1 MRICLAVV
9 VSLLILHSPALT
21 QEPNKKANQTKTVKL
36 PVTRDTWL
44 SSADKERQGSNG
56 GATKLK
62 FKSYQEMSVVD
73 FDAKELKGFV
83 IDEAHLH
90 LNMDQKFPLLTVTTS
105 SLSAPWIEGEATGY
119 NVLNGVS
126 SFDYRVHPDQ
136 PWSYPGSDFT
146 SVVLGLGNSWWASAD
161 ATPRD
166 EKGWQ
171 QIPVSSQVIAAR
183 IADLS
188 YGVLV
193 FDDVGSEWKRTGEK
207 FEVFHF
213 PNRYSYSIQQ
223 NKTVAPYFTV
233 KLGASD
239 LQAPAK
245 PTDFDSETKQLPEGE
260 AMLTWKTPNDAG
272 PAGTL
277 GFYVEIDGESVPRYL
292 IPKAGAPGESVQTRI
307 RDLNLVPQQ
316 EHTISIRAV
325 DAAGNVGEPLEASF
339 AVSTKKAWS
348 VPAEASGIS
357 SHEARKTTANAKQ
370 DWAKLGKSFVS
381 VVDELDK
388 VQSSTGRI
396 LPEHPAEYFT
406 YNHLWD
412 ASQKIIEL
420 QGARNEWIAFQF
432 IVKGDVSQVEIGAS
446 FGGEAKGVE
455 VSVGRYIDVPTDD
468 GSWPDPI
475 IDASSSLA
483 LSADEAK
490 KPFKSYHVE
499 FYIPRSVP
507 SGTHRGELKVTVEKE
522 VFKLP
527 ISLHVWSFTLP
538 DRLNFLPEMN
548 AYGLPENEKDYYR
561 LAHQHRTILNR
572 LPYHHNGRVSDGC
585 APKWDGKQFDW
596 SEWDKRFGPLFDGS
610 AFADLS
616 RGSQPIDCFYLPL
629 FENWPT
635 PIEPNYQTNYWA
647 DKALSADYRKQFVT
661 ASRLIAQHIHEKRW
675 DKTLFHFYLNG
686 KNNYKENGWSRSTS
700 PWILDEP
707 AHYQDFDA
715 LRWFGQAFREGVA
728 QSVQGEKSSRNKS
741 LPSNVVYR
749 TDISRPQWQR
759 DSLDGLIQ
767 YNVVSS
773 AFRPYR
779 RLVLDRAERFQEKVI
794 EYGTSNRLDQSNVQ
808 PLAWCVEAWALG
820 IDGVLPWQTIGSPE
834 SWKKGDELSL
844 FYPYQSGVEASS
856 AKVLRG
862 KGMPVPSVRL
872 KGYRRGQ
879 QDVEYLNLLQQMTAE
894 PRWSLGEWV
903 RKQLPWQSKREG
915 TGFNSGED
923 AGRIQYAQVSGKD
936 FWKLRQQIA
945 QQLQDNPKK

>member
-1 MRICLAVV
+1 
-9 VSLLILHSPALT
+9 S
-21 QEPNKKANQTKTVKL
+21 QERDKKASQSKTVKL

-73 FDAKELKGFV
+73 FDPDSLKGFV
-83 IDEAHLH
+83 IEEAYLY
-90 LNMDQKFPLLTVTTS
+90 LNVDQKFPLLTVTTS
-105 SLSAPWIEGEATGY
+105 SLSAPWVEGDATGY
-119 NVLNGVS
+119 NVVAGVS
-126 SFDYRVHPDQ
+126 SFDNRVHPDQ

-146 SVVLGLGNSWWASAD
+146 SVVLGIGNSWWASAD

-171 QIPVSSQVIAAR
+171 QIPVSSQVMAAR

-188 YGVLV
+188 YGILV
-193 FDDVGSEWKRTGEK
+193 FDDVGSEWKRTGDT

-213 PNRYSYSIQQ
+213 PNRYAYSIQQ
-223 NKTVAPYFTV
+223 NKTVAPYFIV
-233 KLGASD
+233 KLGEAD
-239 LQAPAK
+239 HQAPAK
-245 PTDFDSETKQLPEGE
+245 PSDFVSETMQLPEGE
-260 AMLTWKTPNDAG
+260 AMLTWQTPSDAG

-277 GFYVEIDGESVPRYL
+277 GFHVEIDRKSVPRYL
-292 IPKAGAPGESVQTRI
+292 VPKAGRSGEKVQMRV
-307 RDLNLVPQQ
+307 RDLNLNPQQ
-316 EHTISIRAV
+316 EHSISIRSV

-339 AVSTKKAWS
+339 AVSAKKAWTI
-348 VPAEASGIS
+348 PAAVLGRSSKESGKIAGDS
-357 SHEARKTTANAKQ
+357 KQ
-370 DWAKLGKSFVS
+370 GWAKLGKSTVA

-396 LPEHPAEYFT
+396 LPEHPADYFVR
-406 YNHLWD
+406 NHLWD
-412 ASQKIIEL
+412 ASKKTIEL
-420 QGARNEWIAFQF
+420 EGARNEWIAFQL
-432 IVKGDVSQVEIGAS
+432 VVQGDSSKVELGAS
-446 FGGEAKGVE
+446 FVGEAKAVE
-455 VSVGRYIDVPTDD
+455 SAVGRYIDVPSGD

-475 IDASSSLA
+475 VDASSQIA
-483 LSADEAK
+483 LSADQAK
-490 KPFKSYHVE
+490 TPFKSYHVE
-499 FYIPRSVP
+499 FYIPRSLD
-507 SGTHRGELKVTVEKE
+507 SGEHRGELLIKIDKE

-527 ISLHVWSFTLP
+527 ISLNVWDFALP

-548 AYGLPENEKDYYR
+548 AYGLPENEIDYYR
-561 LAHQHRTILNR
+561 LAHQHRTVLNR
-572 LPYHHNGRVSDGC
+572 LPYYHNGRVSEGC

-596 SEWDKRFGPLFDGS
+596 SSWDERFGPLFDGS

-629 FENWPT
+629 FENWPI

-647 DKALSADYRKQFVT
+647 DKALSADYRKQFVY
-661 ASRLIAQHIHEKRW
+661 ASQLIAEHMQDKGW
-675 DKTLFHFYLNG
+675 DQTLFHFYLNG
-686 KNNYKENGWSRSTS
+686 KNNYKEKGWSRSTS

-707 AHYQDFDA
+707 AHFQDFYA
-715 LRWFGQAFREGVA
+715 LRWFGEAFREGVA
-728 QSVQGEKSSRNKS
+728 SSAKRERSSGNKT
-741 LPSNVVYR
+741 PQQNVVYR

-773 AFRPYR
+773 AFRQYR

-820 IDGVLPWQTIGSPE
+820 IDGVLPWQTIGSAD
-834 SWKKGDELSL
+834 SWKNGDELSL
-844 FYPYQSGVEASS
+844 FYPYQNGVEASS

-879 QDVEYLNLLQQMTAE
+879 QDVEYLILLQQMTAE

-903 RKQLPWQSKREG
+903 RTQLPWKSKREG
-915 TGFNSGED
+915 TGIESGED
-923 AGRIQYAQVSGKD
+923 AGRVQYSQVSGND
-936 FWKLRQQIA
+936 FWKLRQRIA

>member
-1 MRICLAVV
+1 MRNCLAVIL
-9 VSLLILHSPALT
+9 SLMLLYSPALS
-21 QEPNKKANQTKTVKL
+21 QEQEKNTRQTKTVKL

-73 FDAKELKGFV
+73 FDSKELKGFV
-83 IDEAHLH
+83 IEEAHLH
-90 LNMDQKFPLLTVTTS
+90 LNVDPKFPLLTVTTS
-105 SLSAPWIEGEATGY
+105 SLSAPWIEGDATGY
-119 NVLNGVS
+119 NVLDGVS
-126 SFDYRVHPDQ
+126 SFDHRVHPDQ

-146 SVVLGLGNSWWASAD
+146 SVVLGLGASWWASAD

-171 QIPVSSQVIAAR
+171 QIRVSSQVIAAR

-233 KLGASD
+233 KLGPAD

-245 PTDFDSETKQLPEGE
+245 PVGFASETLLLPEGE
-260 AMLTWKTPNDAG
+260 AMLAWETPKDTG

-277 GFYVEIDGESVPRYL
+277 GFYVEIDGKSVPRYL
-292 IPKAGAPGESVQTRI
+292 VPKAGAPGEKVQMRV
-307 RDLNLVPQQ
+307 RDLNLAAQQ
-316 EHTISIRAV
+316 EHEISIRAV
-325 DAAGNVGEPLEASF
+325 DAAGNVGESLEASF
-339 AVSTKKAWS
+339 AVSAKKAWNG
-348 VPAEASGIS
+348 PAAVSEQTS
-357 SHEARKTTANAKQ
+357 SESRESTADSKQ
-370 DWAKLGKSFVS
+370 DWAKLGNFFVS

-388 VQSSTGRI
+388 VQSRTGQI
-396 LPEHPAEYFT
+396 LPEHPAEYFAN
-406 YNHLWD
+406 NHLWD
-412 ASQKIIEL
+412 ASKKSIQL

-432 IVKGDVSQVEIGAS
+432 VVKGEVSKVELGVS
-446 FGGEAKGVE
+446 FVSEAKGVE
-455 VSVGRYIDVPTDD
+455 SSVGRYIDVPVGD

-475 IDASSSLA
+475 VDASSALA
-483 LSADEAK
+483 LAADKERT
-490 KPFKSYHVE
+490 PFKSYHVE
-499 FYIPRSVP
+499 LFIPHSIP
-507 SGTHRGELKVTVEKE
+507 AGKHRGELQVTLEKE

-527 ISLHVWSFTLP
+527 VLLNVWNFTLP

-561 LAHQHRTILNR
+561 LAHQHRTVLNR

-596 SEWDKRFGPLFDGS
+596 SQWDERFGPLFDGS

-616 RGSQPIDCFYLPL
+616 RGSQAVDCFYLPL

-647 DKALSADYRKQFVT
+647 DKALSADYRKQFVN
-661 ASRLIAQHIHEKRW
+661 ASKLIAQHIQ
-675 DKTLFHFYLNG
+675 DKGWNQTLFHFYLNG

-707 AHYQDFDA
+707 AHFQDFDA
-715 LRWFGQAFREGVA
+715 LRWFGQAFREGVT
-728 QSVQGEKSSRNKS
+728 QSSQGEASSGNKS
-741 LPSNVVYR
+741 PEQNVVYR

-773 AFRPYR
+773 AFRQYR

-820 IDGVLPWQTIGSPE
+820 IDGVLPWQTIGSAG
-834 SWKKGDELSL
+834 SWKNGDELSL
-844 FYPYQSGVEASS
+844 FYPYQNGVEASS
-856 AKVLRG
+856 SEILRG

-879 QDVEYLNLLQQMTAE
+879 QDVEYLILLQQMTAE

-903 RKQLPWQSKREG
+903 RTQLPWKSKREG
-915 TGFNSGED
+915 TGIESGED
-923 AGRIQYAQVSGKD
+923 AGRVQYSQVSGKD
-936 FWKLRQQIA
+936 FWKLRRLIA